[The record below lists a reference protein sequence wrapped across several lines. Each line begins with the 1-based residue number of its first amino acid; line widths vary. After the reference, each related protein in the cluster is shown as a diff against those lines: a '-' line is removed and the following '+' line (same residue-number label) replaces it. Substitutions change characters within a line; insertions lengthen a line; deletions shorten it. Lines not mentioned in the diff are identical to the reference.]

1 MIAGNG
7 SIPATLAHYM
17 PGRVRIK
24 LDPGCNTRKFVDELE
39 SQIRSVPGILGVEC
53 REMTRS
59 VVVRFN
65 PDLLDMT
72 TLIELGKSANLIAA
86 DGGELVLAQK
96 NAPVSQGIATQ
107 KQQSMGVNWD
117 MLVPVFLLG
126 LSLKAVYINGRR
138 TSGAMV
144 FAALVC
150 I

>member
-1 MIAGNG
+1 
-7 SIPATLAHYM
+7 
-17 PGRVRIK
+17 
-24 LDPGCNTRKFVDELE
+24 
-39 SQIRSVPGILGVEC
+39 
-53 REMTRS
+53 MTRS